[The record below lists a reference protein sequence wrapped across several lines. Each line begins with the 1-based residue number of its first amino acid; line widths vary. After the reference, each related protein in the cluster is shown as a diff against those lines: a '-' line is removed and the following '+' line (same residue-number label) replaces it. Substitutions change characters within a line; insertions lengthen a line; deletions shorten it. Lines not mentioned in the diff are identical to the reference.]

1 MQFIGANELREKF
14 LKFFE
19 SKEHLRMESFP
30 LVPKNDNSLLLI
42 NAGMA
47 PLKPYFT
54 GIQTPPS
61 KRVTT
66 CQKCIRTGDIENV
79 GKTSRHGTFFEML
92 GNFSF
97 GDYFKNEII
106 PWSWEFVTQVLKLPK
121 DKLYVTIYLEDD
133 EAYDIWTSKTDID
146 PNRIFRLGKDDN
158 FWEVG
163 TVGPCGPCTEIH
175 FDRGVDV
182 APVTNV
188 EDFVAASDA
197 DRIVEFWNLVFI
209 QFDKQEDGSYSP
221 LKNKNIDTGMGLER
235 IATIMQGVDNIFEID
250 TVKNI
255 LNRVSKLSGVEY
267 GKDSNADVSLRI
279 ITDHV
284 KAVTMLISDGVQPSN
299 EGRGYVL
306 RRLLRRAARHG
317 RLLGI
322 KGLFLKEVVDAVIEN
337 YGGSYPQLVENKE
350 YITKIITLEEERFNE
365 TIDAGM
371 NILSGYISELEKA
384 GTKVLS
390 GEKAFK
396 LYDTYGFPIE
406 LTEEILEEKEMSVD
420 SEEFKKEMEAQRERA
435 RSARGETSYMG
446 SEEVPINKVKADVET
461 EFVGYTDTVAT
472 GKVVILATDE
482 EFVEELSEGDK
493 GYILTDK
500 TPFYAEMGG
509 QIGDTGIIEGQNGS
523 ASVYNTKKNVGGK
536 TIHYVEVKAGT
547 IKNGD
552 IVTLTV
558 DKFRRRSVCKN
569 HTATHMLQAALKEIV
584 GSHIHQAGSYVDN
597 ERLRFDFTHFQA
609 LTAEEIEKVED
620 LVNEKIMEVDP
631 VSTKL
636 MTIDEAK
643 ASGATALFDEKY
655 GDKVRVVAAGE
666 FSKELCGGTHVSNVG
681 EIGFFKIVSETGV
694 AAGIRRIEALT
705 GRNAIRYMEEKQRL
719 LKEACATLKCNE
731 KDILKK
737 IASQGIELKEKDKEI
752 AELKAKLTSGA
763 EDDILNSARDIS
775 GVKVIAYG
783 LEGVDGN
790 ALRDLADKIR
800 SKMNSGVV
808 ILLSNG
814 GDKVNLVAMAS
825 KDVLANGIHC
835 GKIIKEVAAVVG
847 GGGGGRPD
855 MAQAGGKNPSNISKA
870 IEVAYEVVENLV
882 K

>member
-1 MQFIGANELREKF
+1 MKFMGANELRDTF
-14 LKFFE
+14 TGFFE
-19 SKEHLRMESFP
+19 EKGHLKMESFP

-54 GIQTPPS
+54 GLQKPPRT
-61 KRVTT
+61 RVTT

-97 GDYFKNEII
+97 GDYFKDDII
-106 PWSWEFVTQVLKLPK
+106 PWSWEFVTEVLKLPK
-121 DKLYVTIYLEDD
+121 EKLYVTIYLEDD

-175 FDRGVDV
+175 FDRGEGL
-182 APVTNV
+182 APVINV
-188 EDFVAASDA
+188 DEFVAASDA

-209 QFDKQEDGSYSP
+209 QFNKEEDGSYSP

-255 LNRVSKLSGVEY
+255 LNKVSSLSGVEY
-267 GKDSNADVSLRI
+267 GKDSNSDISLRI
-279 ITDHV
+279 VTDHV

-322 KGLFLKEVVDAVIEN
+322 KGLFLKEVVDAVVEN
-337 YGGSYPQLVENKE
+337 YGGNYPVLVENKD

-365 TIDAGM
+365 TIDSGM
-371 NILSGYISELEKA
+371 NILNGYIEELEAEKS
-384 GTKVLS
+384 KVLS

-406 LTEEILEEKEMSVD
+406 LTEEILEEKGMSVD
-420 SEEFKKEMEAQRERA
+420 NEEFKKEMEAQRERA

-446 SEEVPINKVKADVET
+446 SEETPINKIKADVET
-461 EFVGYTDTVAT
+461 EFVGYGSTE
-472 GKVVILATDE
+472 GKGNILVLATDDA
-482 EFVEELSEGDK
+482 FVDELKSGDK
-493 GYILTDK
+493 GYIVIDK
-500 TPFYAEMGG
+500 TVFYPEMGG
-509 QIGDTGIIEGQNGS
+509 QIGDKGIIEGRNGK
-523 ASVYNTKKNVGGK
+523 AYVVNTKKNVSGK
-536 TIHYVEVKAGT
+536 IIHYVEVKEGSFSAGEEVNLFVE
-547 IKNGD
+547 KQ
-552 IVTLTV
+552 
-558 DKFRRRSVCKN
+558 RRSFIAKN

-584 GSHIHQAGSYVDN
+584 GSHVHQSGSYVDN

-609 LTAEEIEKVED
+609 LSSEELQKVED
-620 LVNEKIMEVDP
+620 LVNEKIMEVAN
-631 VSTKL
+631 VETNL
-636 MTIDEAK
+636 MTIEEAK
-643 ASGATALFDEKY
+643 QSGATALFDEKY

-681 EIGFFKIVSETGV
+681 EIGLFKIVAETGV
-694 AAGIRRIEALT
+694 AAGIRRIEAVT
-705 GRNAIRYMEEKQRL
+705 GIQAIKFMEDKQRL
-719 LKEACATLKCNE
+719 LRDACAGLKCTE

-737 IASQGIELKEKDKEI
+737 ISSQNAELKEKDKEI
-752 AELKAKLTSGA
+752 AELKSKLTSGA
-763 EDDILNSARDIS
+763 EDDILNSAKDIN
-775 GVKVIAYG
+775 GVKAVAYA
-783 LEGVDGN
+783 LEDVDGN

-800 SKMNSGVV
+800 SKIGSGVV
-808 ILLSNG
+808 VLISKMN
-814 GDKVNLVAMAS
+814 DKVNLVAMS
-825 KDVLANGIHC
+825 TKDVLDKGVHC

-855 MAQAGGKNPSNISKA
+855 MAQAGGKNPEKINEA
-870 IEVAYEVVENLV
+870 VENAYEIIEKLV